1 MIGSV
6 RSTCFKR
13 LRLNRVFRSIGS
25 EIEKRI
31 NQIPRDRIR
40 NFCIIAHVDHGKSTL
55 ADRLIEHCS
64 NEKVIHA
71 QVLDKLI
78 VERERGI
85 TVKAQSSS
93 LLYKHGES
101 DYLINLV
108 DTPGHSDFAYEV
120 ERSLKACEGA
130 LLIVDASQGIQA
142 QTFAHL
148 TTARRFKVTERALF
162 GSSKKDFEFLPVIN
176 KIDLPAA
183 DPDAVELQIA
193 YTLNLETLPARI
205 SAKTGLGIE
214 NLLERIVETIP
225 SPAVFDWGMSSPA
238 LLSNFRSFV
247 FDSWFETNRGV
258 FLMTRVFNGSVKGG
272 DQVVLSTQP
281 DKTIE
286 VKEVGI
292 LAPHRLV
299 VERLEAGQV
308 GYVLVG
314 IKDPRQSVQ
323 NLGCTI
329 LGKDPLVR
337 IKVHQ
342 DFESTEEVL
351 KVKSGSEV
359 IKEDIV
365 PVVDNWVSSIP
376 SFQKSKQL
384 VFCCLYP
391 EDPEEFQQMD
401 FAIHKLVL
409 EDPGVGITVESSPAL
424 GTGYRC
430 GFLGVFHMEIFRERL
445 STEYDIGTISTFPTV
460 LYKAALPKGETRYVH
475 NVLEA
480 PERCTWEEPWVDAQ
494 ILIKQEY
501 EKEIKSLAEPRRGKY
516 LSTKVME
523 DGQLL
528 INYEFPMSEV
538 ITDFVNSIKA
548 TTRGYGSLDY
558 NLKDYRPADVVKMV
572 IFITDEPIDAMSFL
586 VHKSKAFELG
596 KKICQALREFIP
608 TQLFDYNIQAKVGSK
623 VIASEKVKGRNKN
636 VIAKCYGGDYSRKRK
651 LIENQK
657 EGKKKM
663 RMFGKVSMPAGAINS
678 VFKKLK

>member
-1 MIGSV
+1 MISSL
-6 RSTCFKR
+6 STTAFRR
-13 LRLNRVFRSIGS
+13 LSLGWHSSRRFSS
-25 EIEKRI
+25 EIERRI
-31 NQIPRDRIR
+31 SSISADRIR

-55 ADRLIEHCS
+55 ADRLIEHC
-64 NEKVIHA
+64 NKEKVVHA

-85 TVKAQSSS
+85 TVKAQTSS
-93 LLYKHGES
+93 LLYKHGEE

-130 LLIVDASQGIQA
+130 LLIVDSSQGIQA

-148 TTARRFKVTERALF
+148 TTARRFKVTERTLF

-183 DPDAVELQIA
+183 DPDSVELQIA
-193 YTLNLETLPARI
+193 YTLNLEAIPARI
-205 SAKTGLGIE
+205 SAKTGLGID
-214 NLLERIVETIP
+214 NLMKRIVDTIP
-225 SPAVFDWGMSSPA
+225 SPAVFDWGLSSPA
-238 LLSNFRSFV
+238 LVDNFRSFV

-258 FLMTRVFNGSVKGG
+258 FLMTRVFNGRVKAG

-281 DKTIE
+281 DKMIE

-292 LAPHRLV
+292 LAPDRLPITQ
-299 VERLEAGQV
+299 LETGQV

-329 LGKDPLVR
+329 LGKDPHVR

-342 DFESTEEVL
+342 DFESTDEAMKL
-351 KVKSGSEV
+351 KAA
-359 IKEDIV
+359 KEAEFQENSIDQ
-365 PVVDNWVSSIP
+365 WVSSIP

-391 EDPEEFQQMD
+391 DDPEEFQQMD
-401 FAIHKLVL
+401 HAIHRLVL
-409 EDPGVGITVESSPAL
+409 EDPGVTITMESSPAL

-445 STEYDIGTISTFPTV
+445 STEHEVGTISTFPTV
-460 LYKAALPKGETRYVH
+460 LYKAVLPKGEVKYVH
-475 NVLEA
+475 NVMEA

-494 ILIKQEY
+494 ILIRAEY
-501 EKEIKSLAEPRRGKY
+501 QSEIKSLAEPRRGKY
-516 LSTKVME
+516 IGIKEME
-523 DGQLL
+523 DGQVML
-528 INYEFPMSEV
+528 NYEFPMSEV
-538 ITDFVNSIKA
+538 ITDFVNNIKA
-548 TTRGYGSLDY
+548 VTRGYGSLDY
-558 NLKDYRPADVVKMV
+558 VLKDYRPADVVKMM
-572 IFITDEPIDAMSFL
+572 IYITDEPIDAMSFL
-586 VHKSKAFELG
+586 VHKSKSFELG
-596 KKICQALREFIP
+596 KKICQALRKFIP
-608 TQLFDYNIQAKVGSK
+608 TQVFDYNIQAKIGSK
-623 VIASEKVKGRNKN
+623 AIASEKVKGRNKN

-651 LIENQK
+651 LIEKQK

-663 RMFGKVSMPAGAINS
+663 RMFGKVSMPSGAINS
-678 VFKKLK
+678 VFKNLK